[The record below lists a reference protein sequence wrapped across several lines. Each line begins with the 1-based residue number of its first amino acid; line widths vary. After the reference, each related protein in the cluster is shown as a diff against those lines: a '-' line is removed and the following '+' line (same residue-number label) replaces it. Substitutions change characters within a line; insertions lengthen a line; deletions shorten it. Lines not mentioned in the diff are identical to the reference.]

1 MQLARVSL
9 TFGAVAGEGVAVGV
23 DVYGYAEV
31 RADSRWAFAGR
42 VVPNPDR
49 EYDPDEPEVMPEALF
64 HTDHKELAAILTDT
78 GNPIRS
84 SEPYTPVV
92 PRRGL
97 PPDLSPE
104 LSAWL
109 RRYEG
114 EPWFNPDWLATT
126 WFTAGEAAAFGWD
139 ERVMKRRAYV
149 PPPAAPLFVGCPR
162 GFPLARWPAGVPVSY
177 AGWSRNGVEVEWRE
191 SYAEIVPEFA
201 RDVLPRLP
209 ALGPPDEVRFVV
221 VASW

>member
-1 MQLARVSL
+1 
-9 TFGAVAGEGVAVGV
+9 VAV

-31 RADSRWAFAGR
+31 RSGGRWAFTGR
-42 VVPNPDR
+42 MVPNPDR
-49 EYDPDEPEVMPEALF
+49 EYDPDEPELMPEELF
-64 HTDHKELAAILTDT
+64 HAVHKELAAILTDT
-78 GNPIRS
+78 GRPVRS

-109 RRYEG
+109 RRHEG
-114 EPWFNPDWLATT
+114 EAWFAAT
-126 WFTAGEAAAFGWD
+126 WFTAGEAAGFGWD
-139 ERVMKRRAYV
+139 DRVMRRRAYV
-149 PPPAAPLFVGCPR
+149 PPQAAPLFAGCPR
-162 GFPLARWPAGVPVSY
+162 GFPLASWPAGVPVGY
-177 AGWSRNGVEVEWRE
+177 ALWSRGGVEVEWLE

-201 RDVLPRLP
+201 RGVLPRLA
-209 ALGPPDEVRFVV
+209 ALGPPDQVRLIV